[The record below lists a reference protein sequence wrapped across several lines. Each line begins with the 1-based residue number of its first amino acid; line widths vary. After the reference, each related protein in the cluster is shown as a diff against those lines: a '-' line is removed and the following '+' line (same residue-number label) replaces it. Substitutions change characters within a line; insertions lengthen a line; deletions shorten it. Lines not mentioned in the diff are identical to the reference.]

1 MYGKATFPPVKV
13 NFGRAKQGKGK
24 KKTDLLWVKK
34 REKERPTKVG
44 EYFDIESGFLGREG

>member
-13 NFGRAKQGKGK
+13 NFGRAKQGEGK

-44 EYFDIESGFLGREG
+44 EKFDIERGVLGREG